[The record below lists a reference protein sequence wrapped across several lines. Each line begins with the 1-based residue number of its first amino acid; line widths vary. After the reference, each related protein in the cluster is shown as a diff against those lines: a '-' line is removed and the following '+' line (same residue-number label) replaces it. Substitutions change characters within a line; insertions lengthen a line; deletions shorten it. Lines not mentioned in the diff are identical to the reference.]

1 MKRRAGGRRG
11 SGATMPRRAVWAYRA
26 VLLRCARLVAQGLIH
41 FGASIV
47 GFDPQEAVAELNAPA
62 LRGPAGG
69 HPERVDDGA
78 LMSRDELQLWAQLF

>member
-1 MKRRAGGRRG
+1 MSRYA
-11 SGATMPRRAVWAYRA
+11 AWAYRA

-47 GFDPQEAVAELNAPA
+47 GFDPREAVEELNAPA
-62 LRGPAGG
+62 LQGPPGG
-69 HPERVDDGA
+69 HPERVVDGA